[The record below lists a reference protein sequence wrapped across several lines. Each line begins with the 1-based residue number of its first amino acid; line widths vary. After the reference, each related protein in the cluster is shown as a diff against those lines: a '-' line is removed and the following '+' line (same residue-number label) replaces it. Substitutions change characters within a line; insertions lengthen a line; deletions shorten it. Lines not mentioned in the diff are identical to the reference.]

1 MKSDHDRYLFH
12 VLVHSVKSELTKLPC
27 SVQETEEIIDLCGS
41 LQAVHTGCV
50 KWLDHLTMATR
61 REETSSPQSRFYS
74 YSLFALDNLALVYAT

>member
-1 MKSDHDRYLFH
+1 MKLDHDRCLFN
-12 VLVHSVKSELTKLPC
+12 VLVHSVKRELIKLPC

-50 KWLDHLTMATR
+50 KWLDHLTEASR

>member
-1 MKSDHDRYLFH
+1 MKAWQSESDHQ
-12 VLVHSVKSELTKLPC
+12 HSISLGSNIRFVVK

-50 KWLDHLTMATR
+50 KWLDHLTEASR